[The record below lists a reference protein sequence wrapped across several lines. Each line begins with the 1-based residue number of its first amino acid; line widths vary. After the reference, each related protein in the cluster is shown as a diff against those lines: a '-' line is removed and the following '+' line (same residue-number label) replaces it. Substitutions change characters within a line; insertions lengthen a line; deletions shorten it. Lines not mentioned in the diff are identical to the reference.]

1 METDETEQLHRL
13 NATGDKQKAEQERQ
27 KADLKKRIDQ
37 ATRRYDQVQA
47 KQSPTTLSEY
57 LRHVQE
63 KLVPLLS
70 VKFDLTDSA
79 SEYANMQGKYYPL
92 KIRHLKHFPK
102 THNRIFGQFVQT
114 ISDKPLFPSQLGVRG
129 IERDLFPT
137 RKNEQDFLL
146 YVRSA
151 IEKSAQRVVK
161 A

>member
-1 METDETEQLHRL
+1 MESDEAEQLHRQ
-13 NATGDKQKAEQERQ
+13 NAAGDGQKAEQERQ
-27 KADLKKRIDQ
+27 KADLKKRMGQ
-37 ATRRYDQVQA
+37 ATQRYDQAQA

-63 KLVPLLS
+63 KLVPILS
-70 VKFDLTDSA
+70 VRSDLTDSA
-79 SEYANMQGKYYPL
+79 SEHANMQGKYYPL

-114 ISDKPLFPSQLGVRG
+114 ISDKRLFPSQLEVRG
-129 IERDLFPT
+129 VERDLPPT
-137 RKNEQDFLL
+137 RKNEQDFWL

-151 IEKSAQRVVK
+151 IEKSAQRVVR